1 MCEREGCSL
10 GGVLSQPLLAVSFVV
25 VLWRCFINVQF

>member
-1 MCEREGCSL
+1 MRERGSCAW
-10 GGVLSQPLLAVSFVV
+10 VLSQPLLAESFVV